1 MKTQTLRIF
10 TLGLTLAFA
19 AALSILK
26 QNAVQAVAPPPSTVA
41 AADIERWR
49 VTNGFYALNVF
60 GDGTI
65 LAASDAFV
73 NGPGSGVK
81 LNPGT
86 GATIA
91 PFFGPDVRTSIRLGV
106 GGEQDWVVGGFFNRP
121 AYRQDGSF
129 VSDFF
134 PAMGCC
140 NVPRFPLA
148 LDHVNDKAYLHANGA
163 MAGVIMAT
171 SVFTGWN
178 FGGVDSFGM
187 ISISD
192 SNTLYSAGQGGH
204 VVRWP
209 ATGTSL
215 WSVAI
220 DGMFLQPG
228 AVTAD
233 GSFVVS
239 SGAPHLSSFPN
250 VPGRLARVMSN
261 GSVAWN
267 HAVNAVTPPVIGSNG
282 LIFVGTQTAPID
294 ASGPGAIEAHDPATG
309 GLVWSVPVNGLP
321 NDLLVGDDGAVYAGT
336 GSFANGS
343 VYSIGQS
350 DGVVRQVITNVPG
363 AWEIILRAGLLYA
376 SGTSITALPVAA
388 NNYDP
393 NSPWPV
399 RFHDNQRTSN
409 RTAPILNPARIPGPP
424 TPTPTPTP
432 GPLCGGP
439 PSYTRGPSI
448 PTPGTFQT
456 GIALGD
462 FNEDGNQDI
471 LFSNETTTN
480 VSLRIGDGNGN
491 FSGSA
496 NFSAP
501 VHPWRIVTADFNN
514 DGHLD
519 YAVAG
524 NNGSASQVRL
534 GDGNGGFDSGT
545 NYRLTMD
552 AAFITTADFNSDG
565 NPDLATSSSGY
576 QSDGIQVAVRLGD
589 GLGGFGPII
598 SVPMGTPLSTIVSA
612 DLNGDGRPDLAV
624 ADFYGNKV
632 ALRFN
637 DGNGGFVA
645 GADVP
650 VGNGAREIGI
660 GDFNGDGKKDLAVT
674 NELSNTIS
682 IRIGNGS
689 GGFSALTELPTG
701 NLPFAL
707 VVSDLDNDGDDDILQ
722 SNLYP
727 GSIRV
732 FLSNGLDGFTALP
745 SLAADVA
752 TNVLAVGDFNNDGIK
767 DFASANNQGTPDRV
781 RIWIGSCIPPDSVA
795 PSTFASNSPG
805 ANVAGWNNTNTNV
818 LLAAEDNDGGSG
830 VSSITYSASGAQ
842 SIAST
847 TVNAATSSFTISA
860 EGETTITYYA
870 IDVAG
875 NHESPKTIVIKID
888 KTAPTI
894 SVTSPTAGTYLLNQ
908 AATVDFICTDNL
920 SGVAS
925 CTGSSPNGSALD
937 TASIGAQSVTVSAT
951 DIAGNTSVPT
961 VVNYTVAYGIVALYD
976 QTKAHKSG
984 STIPIKIRL
993 VDASGAN
1000 VSSASTVV
1008 HAVGVIRISSQA
1020 STNFGDSG
1028 NSNPDFDFRYDAS
1041 LGGYIFN
1048 LQTTG
1053 FGTGIYLLN
1062 FVAGNSPTVFSVGFQ
1077 VRQ

>member
-1 MKTQTLRIF
+1 MENKMKTQTLRIF

-19 AALSILK
+19 AALFILK
-26 QNAVQAVAPPPSTVA
+26 QNAVQALAPPPSTVA

-81 LNPGT
+81 LNPST

-91 PFFGPDVRTSIRLGV
+91 PFFGPDVRTSIRLSTGD
-106 GGEQDWVVGGFFNRP
+106 QDYVVGGYENRSE
-121 AYRQDGSF
+121 YRQDGSF
-129 VSDFF
+129 VRSLM
-134 PAMGCC
+134 PLGCC
-140 NVPRFPLA
+140 NIPRYPMA
-148 LDHVNDKAYLHANGA
+148 LDSVRDVAYVQANEALFISEMSTGNWHYMYGA
-163 MAGVIMAT
+163 IDT
-171 SVFTGWN
+171 
-178 FGGVDSFGM
+178 FGIISLADSE
-187 ISISD
+187 
-192 SNTLYSAGQGGH
+192 TLYLAGQQGDVTRMHPDTGH
-204 VVRWP
+204 QWHVDLGRHN
-209 ATGTSL
+209 
-215 WSVAI
+215 
-220 DGMFLQPG
+220 FQPG
-228 AVTAD
+228 AVASD
-233 GSFVVS
+233 GSFVVT
-239 SGAPHLSSFPN
+239 SGLPHFHGSPET
-250 VPGRLARVMSN
+250 GILARVTPG
-261 GSVAWN
+261 GSVPWN
-267 HAVNAVTPPVIGSNG
+267 IDVNAVTPPVIGGNG
-282 LIFVGTQTAPID
+282 LIFVGTQAAPID
-294 ASGPGAIEAHDPATG
+294 ASGPGAIEAYDPATG
-309 GLVWSVPVNGLP
+309 GLVWSVPVDGLP

-336 GSFANGS
+336 GSFANGA

-350 DGVVRQVITNVPG
+350 DGVVRQVITDVPG

-399 RFHDNQRTSN
+399 RYHDNQRTSN
-409 RTAPILNPARIPGPP
+409 RTAPILNPSRLPPPP
-424 TPTPTPTP
+424 TPVPTPTP
-432 GPLCGGP
+432 GPLCAGP
-439 PSYTRGPSI
+439 PSYTPGPHI

-456 GIALGD
+456 GVALGD

-471 LFSNETTTN
+471 LFSNGTTNN
-480 VSLRIGDGNGN
+480 VSLRLGDGNGS

-501 VHPWRIVTADFNN
+501 DHPWRIVTADFNN
-514 DGHLD
+514 DGNLD

-524 NNGSASQVRL
+524 NNSGFSHVRL
-534 GDGNGGFDSGT
+534 GNGNGGFDSGT
-545 NYRLTMD
+545 NYQMTWQ
-552 AAFITTADFNSDG
+552 AAFITTADFNGDG
-565 NPDLATSSSGY
+565 NPDLATSSGGFPP
-576 QSDGIQVAVRLGD
+576 DGIQVAVRLGN
-589 GLGGFGPII
+589 GSGGFGPII
-598 SVPMGTPLSTIVSA
+598 SVPTGTVLSSIVSA
-612 DLNGDGRPDLAV
+612 DLNGDGWPDLAV
-624 ADFYGNKV
+624 ADFDGNKV

-637 DGNGGFVA
+637 DGNGGFVT
-645 GADVP
+645 GTDVP

-682 IRIGNGS
+682 IRTGNGS
-689 GGFSALTELPTG
+689 GGFSALTELPAG
-701 NLPFAL
+701 NHPFAL

-722 SNLYP
+722 SDTFP
-727 GSIRV
+727 QSIRV
-732 FLSNGLDGFTALP
+732 HLGDGLGGFTALP
-745 SLAADVA
+745 DLVGDVA

-767 DFASANNQGTPDRV
+767 DFASANNQGSPDRV
-781 RIWIGSCIPPDSVA
+781 RIWIGSCTLADSVA
-795 PSTFASNSPG
+795 PSTTASTSALPNG
-805 ANVAGWNNTNTNV
+805 AGWNNANV
-818 LLAAEDNDGGSG
+818 DVVVTAEDNEGGSG
-830 VSSITYSASGAQ
+830 VESITYSASGAQ

-847 TVNAATSSFTISA
+847 TVNAATTAFTISA
-860 EGETTITYYA
+860 EGETTITYHA
-870 IDVAG
+870 SDVAG

-894 SVTSPTAGTYLLNQ
+894 SVTSPTAGSYLLNQ

-937 TASIGAQSVTVSAT
+937 TTSIGAKSVTVSAT
-951 DIAGNTSVPT
+951 DLAGNASVPT
-961 VVNYTVAYGIVALYD
+961 VVNYTVAYGIVAFYD

-984 STIPIKIRL
+984 STIPIKIKL
-993 VDASGAN
+993 VDASGTN
-1000 VSSASTVV
+1000 VSSPSTVV
-1008 HAVGVIRISSQA
+1008 HAVSVIQISSQA

-1053 FGTGIYLLN
+1053 FGTGSYLLS
-1062 FVAGNSPTVFSVGFQ
+1062 FVAGNSPTVYSVGFQ